1 MAEPVSGGFASG
13 PAAPA
18 WQSLASSAARLKAT
32 SLRALFDGDAGRFA
46 HCSAQGAGLLLD
58 YSRQRVDGAVLEA
71 FAQLAD
77 QRGLRERIAA
87 QFGGQ
92 HINHTEDR
100 PVLHTALRRP
110 AGLPPLVVDGVDIDA
125 LVRAERKR
133 LLAFAEGVRSGAIAA
148 SDGGRFTLVVNIGI
162 GGSDLGP
169 AMAVEA
175 LRPYAAGAPRIGFA
189 SNVDGVQLAD
199 LLATADPARTLFIVC
214 SKTFTTLETR
224 SNALVARDWLRAK
237 LGAERATAHFAAV
250 SVNAA
255 AMDDFGIHPDYRFA
269 MWDWVGGRYSIWSSI
284 GISLAIAIGA
294 SGFEAFLSGGAEMDE
309 HFATAPWASNL
320 PLLMGMLG
328 AWNVDFM
335 GLPTLAVLP
344 YDQRL
349 ARLPAY
355 LQQLEMESNGK
366 HVQRD
371 GSPVEAGTCP
381 VLWGEPGNNAQHSFF
396 QLLHQGM
403 PRAAL
408 DFLMPARSSCDSSC
422 LQELAAANCLAQ
434 AEAFAFGQPAA
445 QVEAELKAQG
455 LPAKRI
461 AELVPHKVHEG
472 NRPSTLVLFRQLDP
486 VTLGRLVAL
495 YEHKVFVQ
503 SVVWG
508 INAYDQWGVEL
519 GKKLCERFM
528 PFLKDP
534 ANPGVP
540 ASLRGALDYLA
551 REREG

>member
-1 MAEPVSGGFASG
+1 MAEPVSNSSRASG
-13 PAAPA
+13 PQAPA
-18 WQSLASSAARLKAT
+18 WQALATAAQRLKAT
-32 SLRALFDGDAGRFA
+32 SVRALFDADAQRFA
-46 HCSAQGAGLLLD
+46 HCSAEGAGLLLD
-58 YSRQRVDGAVLEA
+58 FSRQRIDGEVLAA

-77 QRGLRERIAA
+77 QLGLRERIAA
-87 QFGGQ
+87 QFSGA

-100 PVLHTALRRP
+100 AVLHTALRRP
-110 AGLPPLVVDGVDIDA
+110 AGQPPLVVDGVDIDA
-125 LVRAERKR
+125 LVRAERAR
-133 LLAFAEGVRSGAIAA
+133 VLAFAEGVRSGAIAA
-148 SDGGRFTLVVNIGI
+148 SDGGRFDLVINIGI

-175 LRPYAAGAPRIGFA
+175 LKPFTAGAPRIGFA

-199 LLATADPARTLFIVC
+199 LLATADPARTLVVVC
-214 SKTFTTLETR
+214 SKTFVTLETR
-224 SNALVARDWLRAK
+224 SNALVAREWLRAK
-237 LGAERATAHFAAV
+237 LGAERATAHCAAV

-255 AMDDFGIHPDYRFA
+255 AMDEFGIHPDYRFA

-284 GISLAIAIGA
+284 GLSLAIAIGA
-294 SGFEAFLSGGAEMDE
+294 KGFEAFLAGAAGMDA
-309 HFATAPWASNL
+309 HFAAAPWAQNL
-320 PLLMGMLG
+320 PVLMGMLG
-328 AWNVDFM
+328 VFNVDFL

-396 QLLHQGM
+396 QLLHQGTA
-403 PRAAL
+403 RAAL
-408 DFLMPARSSCDSSC
+408 DFLIPARSSCGSPAQ
-422 LQELAAANCLAQ
+422 QELAAANCFAQ
-434 AEAFAFGQPAA
+434 AEAFAFGQHG
-445 QVEAELKAQG
+445 VE
-455 LPAKRI
+455 
-461 AELVPHKVHEG
+461 PHKVHEG

-486 VTLGRLVAL
+486 TTLGRLVAL

-503 SVVWG
+503 SVAWG

-519 GKKLCERFM
+519 GKKLCERFL
-528 PFLKDP
+528 PFMKNPADP
-534 ANPGVP
+534 AVP
-540 ASLRGALDYLA
+540 ASLRGALDYVA